1 MAAFIKYRDLIGLN
15 GGCLITNP
23 VPKKDEISRKIM
35 TPIIKKAISYAEQN
49 KISGKALTPFL
60 LTKIFEL
67 SDGKSL
73 ETNISLIKNNAK
85 VAAKLSVLLKG

>member
-1 MAAFIKYRDLIGLN
+1 M
-15 GGCLITNP
+15 ITNP
-23 VPKKDEISRKIM
+23 VPNKDEISHEIM
-35 TPIIKKAISYAEQN
+35 APIIENALNYAKKD

-85 VAAKLSVLLKG
+85 VAAKLSVLLKT

>member
-1 MAAFIKYRDLIGLN
+1 MD
-15 GGCLITNP
+15 
-23 VPKKDEISRKIM
+23 
-35 TPIIKKAISYAEQN
+35 PIIKMAISYAEQN

-85 VAAKLSVLLKG
+85 VAAKLSVLLKT